1 MVSEHR
7 GPKRHHQPPSTE
19 HSNRQ
24 TMCVSAS
31 LGECELRERERE
43 SESLWCEVS
52 LLGRGEVKGDE
63 VNNEDEKS
71 EDSLGDAMSGTDS
84 IVAWNTSKSKR
95 LME

>member
-24 TMCVSAS
+24 TMCVCEFGRMRAS
-31 LGECELRERERE
+31 
-43 SESLWCEVS
+43 SVSLWCEVS

>member
-24 TMCVSAS
+24 TVCVCEFGRMRAS
-31 LGECELRERERE
+31 
-43 SESLWCEVS
+43 SVSLWCEVS